1 MVQYLQF
8 RILEFPLIV
17 SLKLEYQ
24 IAMQGGCFAHVFDF
38 KGYAQC
44 LDLDRRLVMLFG
56 FVCSQHGFGDMAW
69 TCWAWQEVLRALT
82 AFDSNIQRLDSFH
95 YMCDVKNPW
104 CESCWVFACATS
116 CNILVLPSPRS
127 HSLETWPILT
137 SAFFPPLF
145 CSSTNLKGVL
155 RDWNIGCTPCP
166 DIYAKTYV
174 CILYLYIYMYTLSCW
189 RRGTGWVGNEWVG
202 QHCIFHWWTAESLQ
216 EASLPLS
223 GHFDEVESAFDAV
236 RLSATQKKREAH
248 LQNFSTPPG
257 CLELRLSTTSSQG
270 HFVARC
276 NDEVQRIVYFR
287 VM

>member
-137 SAFFPPLF
+137 SAFSPPFSVRAPTSRACCEIETLAARR
-145 CSSTNLKGVL
+145 VQ
-155 RDWNIGCTPCP
+155 
-166 DIYAKTYV
+166 IYMQKHMYV
-174 CILYLYIYMYTLSCW
+174 FIYIYIYI
-189 RRGTGWVGNEWVG
+189 
-202 QHCIFHWWTAESLQ
+202 CIRFL
-216 EASLPLS
+216 
-223 GHFDEVESAFDAV
+223 VEGV
-236 RLSATQKKREAH
+236 EQVE
-248 LQNFSTPPG
+248 
-257 CLELRLSTTSSQG
+257 
-270 HFVARC
+270 
-276 NDEVQRIVYFR
+276 
-287 VM
+287 